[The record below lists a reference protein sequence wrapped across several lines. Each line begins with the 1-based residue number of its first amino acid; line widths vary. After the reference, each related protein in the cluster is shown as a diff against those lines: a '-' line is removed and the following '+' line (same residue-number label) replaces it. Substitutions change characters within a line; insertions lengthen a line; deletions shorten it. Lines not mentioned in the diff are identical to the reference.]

1 VTKQK
6 PLTTIEKVIFLKSMD
21 IFAHA
26 TVEQLGAIA
35 ALTGEVDFEADQLI
49 YREGEP
55 ADAIYLI
62 LRGSVAIKRDGRTLR
77 EVGERQAV
85 GTVAALDLCP
95 ALHDVTAVGPVH
107 ALELKCGDFHDLLA
121 LDYELVKAV
130 LRSLCRMIRE
140 NP

>member
-6 PLTTIEKVIFLKSMD
+6 SLTTIEKVIFLKSMD

-62 LRGSVAIKRDGRTLR
+62 LKGSVAIKRDGRTLR

>member
-1 VTKQK
+1 MTKQK

-62 LRGSVAIKRDGRTLR
+62 LKGSVAIKRDGRTLR

>member
-1 VTKQK
+1 VTEPK

-26 TVEQLGAIA
+26 TVEQLGAIST
-35 ALTGEVDFEADQLI
+35 LTGEIDFDPGQSI
-49 YREGEP
+49 FRQGEP

-62 LRGSVAIKRDGRTLR
+62 LKGKVTVKRDGRIVR
-77 EVGERQAV
+77 EMGERQAI

-107 ALELKCGDFHDLLA
+107 ALELKCADFHDLLA

-130 LRSLCRMIRE
+130 LRSLCLMIRE

>member
-6 PLTTIEKVIFLKSMD
+6 SLTTIEKVIFLKSMD

-62 LRGSVAIKRDGRTLR
+62 LKGSVAIKRDGRTLR
-77 EVGERQAV
+77 EVGERQAI

>member
-1 VTKQK
+1 VKEQK
-6 PLTTIEKVIFLKSMD
+6 SLTIIEKVIFLKSMD

-35 ALTGEVDFEADQLI
+35 ALTGEIDFEGGQAI
-49 YREGEP
+49 YRQGEP

-62 LRGSVAIKRDGRTLR
+62 LKGSVAIKKDGRTLR

-95 ALHDVTAVGPVH
+95 ALHDVAAVGPVH
-107 ALELKCGDFHDLLA
+107 ALELKCADFHDLLA